1 MEVKDELTDD
11 DFIKESP
18 EKRDLILFKKLEEV
32 SGQVAALCKSPWRLA
47 VPAVKW
53 VSLAAVIISLIIAG
67 KAELAL
73 AIAKAF
79 GG

>member
-11 DFIKESP
+11 QFMDKGP
-18 EKRDLILFKKLEEV
+18 EERDLVLFKKLEEV
-32 SGQVAALCKSPWRLA
+32 SNQVAALCKSPWRLA
-47 VPAVKW
+47 APSVKW
-53 VSLAAVIISLIIAG
+53 ISMAIIIASLVMAG
-67 KAELAL
+67 KTELAL